1 MTTETTHD
9 VTMAREGLFTRKS
22 TGLVRSVSPFS
33 VLLFNSLTAP
43 APFIL
48 AVALFWTLGAFP
60 GANLYVAL
68 GLGYGVGIL
77 FALAVGLISSA
88 LPRSGGDYVL
98 VGRILHPIVGLISS
112 FCFTMGV
119 LLSVA
124 FLTLALV
131 TLAIA
136 PCLTVVG
143 LISDSTWLTDAG
155 ATLQTSHG
163 WQFGL
168 GMAGVVVAGVI
179 SASGW
184 RWSLRFQTVGYIFMT
199 FGLLL
204 TAIVLLFKGGGD
216 FVSSFNTFA
225 EPTTNDP
232 DTYHTLINTA
242 TEQGINLDPGSDSS
256 NTWPAMGA
264 VMGFSVYAWF
274 SAHIAGEVRQAG
286 SWKVTGAMAGAAVL
300 NGIAV
305 IVMTVLFFDAFGT
318 DFFAASN
325 ALNGTEAYP
334 FAAPPFYVFLTSIAS
349 GSTLV
354 AVLLGLSFI
363 VTVLLVLWIN
373 MIQPVRALFAYAF
386 DGILPLKVAS
396 VNPRTRAPLVAL
408 GITLV
413 MVAGLYAWAV
423 WGANFFEVYANA
435 VIITVVALLL
445 LGIAAMVMPY
455 RRPELWRG
463 SLTTRR
469 VAGIPVTT
477 LAGVVATAIAVL
489 NGYFFLHY
497 PGLGLT
503 SSGEALRNAG
513 LVCLAAVV
521 VYAIASAVRKRQ
533 GVSLQKAGS
542 EIPPE

>member
-1 MTTETTHD
+1 MATETPSD
-9 VTMAREGLFTRKS
+9 VTQAREGLFTRKS

-33 VLLFNSLTAP
+33 ALLFNSLTAP

-48 AVALFWTLGAFP
+48 AIALFWTLGAFP

-77 FALAVGLISSA
+77 FSVAVGLISSA

-98 VGRILHPIVGLISS
+98 VGRILHPAVGLVSS

-124 FLTLALV
+124 FLALV
-131 TLAIA
+131 LVTSAIG
-136 PCLTVVG
+136 PCLVVVG
-143 LISDSTWLTDAG
+143 LIADSTWFTDAG
-155 ATLQTSHG
+155 TTVQTSKG
-163 WQFGL
+163 WQYAL
-168 GMAGVVVAGVI
+168 GMGGVILAAAI

-184 RWSLRFQTVGYIFMT
+184 RWSLRFQNVGYAFMS

-216 FVSSFNTFA
+216 FVSSFNRFA

-232 DTYHTLINTA
+232 DTYNSLIA
-242 TEQGINLDPGSDSS
+242 AAKEQDINLKPGSDFS
-256 NTWPAMGA
+256 NTWPALGA
-264 VMGFSVYAWF
+264 VMGFSVYTWF

-286 SWKVTGAMAGAAVL
+286 NWKITGAMAGAAAL
-300 NGIAV
+300 NCIVV
-305 IVMTVLFFDAFGT
+305 IVMTALFFDGFGT
-318 DFFAASN
+318 EFFAASN

-334 FAAPPFYVFLTSIAS
+334 FAAPPFYVFLASIAS
-349 GSTLV
+349 GSTII
-354 AVLLGLSFI
+354 AVLLGLSFF

-386 DGILPLKVAS
+386 DGVLPLKVAS

-408 GITLV
+408 AIT
-413 MVAGLYAWAV
+413 VAIVAVLFAWAV
-423 WGANFFEVYANA
+423 WSADFFEVYANA

-445 LGIAAMVMPY
+445 LGIAAMVMPF

-469 VAGIPVTT
+469 VAGIPITT
-477 LAGVVATAIAVL
+477 LAGVVATGVALL
-489 NGYFFLHY
+489 NGYMFLHY

-503 SSGEALRNAG
+503 SRGDALRNAA
-513 LVCLAAVV
+513 LVCIAALV
-521 VYAIASAVRKRQ
+521 VYAIASAVRKSQ